1 MGDCPKKHSVLRN
14 VSIQATGLKQKNKSV
29 DSPHELSFLES
40 EVRKLRGP
48 KIVILGLKL
57 TKGARL
63 LISAMFFMVCS
74 PPLLPYHPS
83 KPKCDDSSQAL

>member
-1 MGDCPKKHSVLRN
+1 MGDCPKKHSALRN
-14 VSIQATGLKQKNKSV
+14 VSIQATGLKQKNKGKSV

-48 KIVILGLKL
+48 KTVILGLKL

-63 LISAMFFMVCS
+63 LISAHVLHGVLTS
-74 PPLLPYHPS
+74 SAPLPP
-83 KPKCDDSSQAL
+83 Q